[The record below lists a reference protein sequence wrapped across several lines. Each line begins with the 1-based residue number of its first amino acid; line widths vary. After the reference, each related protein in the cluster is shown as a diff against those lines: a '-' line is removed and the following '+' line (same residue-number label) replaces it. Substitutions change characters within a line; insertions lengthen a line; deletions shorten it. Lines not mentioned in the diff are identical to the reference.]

1 MDNRLIFLYYDMTE
15 MWGHGRIMKAGN
27 GKTGSST
34 KLYLI
39 GKSVRNRRSV
49 TRSEIYSSE
58 VHESMPSRKAA
69 IVHVVPVP

>member
-1 MDNRLIFLYYDMTE
+1 MDNRLIFLYYDITE

-39 GKSVRNRRSV
+39 GKSVRVRRSV
-49 TRSEIYSSE
+49 TRSEIKVAKFMNPCRRE
-58 VHESMPSRKAA
+58 KPL
-69 IVHVVPVP
+69 